1 MKPENLPEKI
11 DEKIVENLIHE
22 IRGMQV
28 MLDIDVAL
36 CFNVSTKRLNE
47 QMRRNIER
55 FPKDFCFKLNKE
67 EIAQILRSQFATTS
81 ILSSKRRYN
90 PYVYTEHGIIALAGV
105 LKSDVA
111 AKASV
116 EISRKFV
123 EMRKTLIENSNLIL
137 MATETKKELLE
148 FENETNKR
156 FDEIYRWK
164 EEKDLPI
171 DKVIAEGKYFDA
183 FDYIT
188 NLTGR
193 ANSNIVLIDPYCD
206 KKALV
211 YLNHKK
217 SEVSLTIY
225 KGPHSKLKDEEIA
238 LYEAQNSKIKVI
250 QKKPL
255 HDRYLILD
263 QNECYLISTSLNSA
277 GKSLMSIVKIE
288 LESAKKEI
296 IEEYPI

>member
-1 MKPENLPEKI
+1 MKFENSLEKI
-11 DEKIVENLIHE
+11 ENKIVENLIYE
-22 IRGMQV
+22 IRGMPV
-28 MLDIDVAL
+28 MLDSDVA
-36 CFNVSTKRLNE
+36 FFFGTTISNLNR
-47 QMRRNIER
+47 QMKRNIER
-55 FPKDFCFKLNKE
+55 FPEDFSFQLTDD
-67 EIAQILRSQFATTS
+67 EIKNLRCQNGTTKM
-81 ILSSKRRYN
+81 LSSKRRYN
-90 PYVYTEHGIIALAGV
+90 PYVYSEHGIIALAGV
-105 LKSDVA
+105 LKSDIA

-188 NLTGR
+188 NLLGR
-193 ANSNIVLIDPYCD
+193 ASNNIVFIDPYCD

-217 SEVSLTIY
+217 AEVLLTIY

-238 LYEAQNSKIKVI
+238 LFEAQNGKIKVI
-250 QKKPL
+250 QKEPL

-277 GKSLMSIVKIE
+277 GKSLMSIIKIE
-288 LESAKKEI
+288 LENTKRQI
-296 IEEYPI
+296 IDEYPL

>member
-1 MKPENLPEKI
+1 MKSENSLEKI
-11 DEKIVENLIHE
+11 ENKIVEKLIYE

-28 MLDIDVAL
+28 MLDSDVAFFFEVEPRIL
-36 CFNVSTKRLNE
+36 NQAMKRNK
-47 QMRRNIER
+47 NR
-55 FPKDFCFKLNKE
+55 FPGDFCFKLNSLEFKN
-67 EIAQILRSQFATTS
+67 LRSQNVIFRETTS
-81 ILSSKRRYN
+81 GRKYA
-90 PYVYTEHGIIALAGV
+90 PYVYTEHGIIALAGI

-188 NLTGR
+188 NLIGC
-193 ANSNIVLIDPYCD
+193 ASNSIVLIDPYCD

-217 SEVSLTIY
+217 LEVSLTIY

-238 LYEAQNSKIKVI
+238 LYEAQNGKIKVI
-250 QKKPL
+250 QKEPL

-277 GKSLMSIVKIE
+277 GKSLMSIIKIE
-288 LESAKKEI
+288 LKSAKKEI
-296 IEEYPI
+296 IDEYPL

>member
-1 MKPENLPEKI
+1 MESENLPEKI
-11 DEKIVENLIHE
+11 EEKTVKNLIYE

-28 MLDIDVAL
+28 MLDSDVA
-36 CFNVSTKRLNE
+36 FFFGTTISNLNR
-47 QMRRNIER
+47 QMKRNIER
-55 FPKDFCFKLNKE
+55 FPEDFCFQLSDDEMKN
-67 EIAQILRSQFATTS
+67 LRCQNGTTKM
-81 ILSSKRRYN
+81 LSSKRRYN
-90 PYVYTEHGIIALAGV
+90 PYVYSEHGIIALAGV
-105 LKSDVA
+105 LKSDIA

-188 NLTGR
+188 NLIGR
-193 ANSNIVLIDPYCD
+193 ASTNIVLIDPYCD

-217 SEVSLTIY
+217 TEVSLTIY

-238 LYEAQNSKIKVI
+238 LYEAQNGKIKVI
-250 QKKPL
+250 QKEPL
-255 HDRYLILD
+255 HDRYIILD

-277 GKSLMSIVKIE
+277 GKSLMSIIKIE
-288 LESAKKEI
+288 LENGKRRI
-296 IEEYPI
+296 IDEYPL

>member
-11 DEKIVENLIHE
+11 DEKIVENLIYE

-28 MLDIDVAL
+28 MLDSDVA
-36 CFNVSTKRLNE
+36 FFFKVETKKLN
-47 QMRRNIER
+47 QQVKRNQNR
-55 FPKDFCFKLNKE
+55 FPNDFCFKLNSKE
-67 EIAQILRSQFATTS
+67 FKSLKSQNVTS
-81 ILSSKRRYN
+81 NVGRGGKTKL
-90 PYVYTEHGIIALAGV
+90 PYVFTEHGIIALAGV

-111 AKASV
+111 AQASV

-188 NLTGR
+188 NLIGR
-193 ANSNIVLIDPYCD
+193 ANTSVVLVDPYCD
-206 KKALV
+206 KKALA

-217 SEVSLTIY
+217 TEVSLTIY
-225 KGPHSKLKDEEIA
+225 KGPHSKLKDGEIA
-238 LYEAQNSKIKVI
+238 LYEAQNGKIKVI
-250 QKKPL
+250 QKEPV

-263 QNECYLISTSLNSA
+263 
-277 GKSLMSIVKIE
+277 
-288 LESAKKEI
+288 
-296 IEEYPI
+296 

>member
-1 MKPENLPEKI
+1 MKPEYLPEKI
-11 DEKIVENLIHE
+11 DEKIVENLIYE

-28 MLDIDVAL
+28 MLDSDVAFF
-36 CFNVSTKRLNE
+36 FNVETKKLN
-47 QMRRNIER
+47 QQVKRNQNR
-55 FPKDFCFKLNKE
+55 FPNDFCFKLNSKE
-67 EIAQILRSQFATTS
+67 FKSLKSQNVTS
-81 ILSSKRRYN
+81 NVGRGGKTKL
-90 PYVYTEHGIIALAGV
+90 PYVFTEHGIIALAGV
-105 LKSDVA
+105 LKSDIA

-137 MATETKKELLE
+137 MATETKKELLK

-164 EEKDLPI
+164 EEKYLPI

-188 NLTGR
+188 NLISR

-217 SEVSLTIY
+217 TEVSLTIY

-238 LYEAQNSKIKVI
+238 LYEAQNGKIKVI
-250 QKKPL
+250 QKEPL

-277 GKSLMSIVKIE
+277 GKSLMSIIKIE

>member
-11 DEKIVENLIHE
+11 DEKIVENLIYK

-28 MLDIDVAL
+28 MLDTDVAFFFKVETGKL
-36 CFNVSTKRLNE
+36 NQQVKRN
-47 QMRRNIER
+47 QSR
-55 FPKDFCFKLNKE
+55 FPDDFCFKLNSKE
-67 EIAQILRSQFATTS
+67 FKSLKSQNVTS
-81 ILSSKRRYN
+81 NVGRGGKRKL
-90 PYVYTEHGIIALAGV
+90 PYVFTEHGIIALAGV

-188 NLTGR
+188 NLIGR
-193 ANSNIVLIDPYCD
+193 ANSNIVLVDPYCD

-217 SEVSLTIY
+217 TEVSLTIY
-225 KGPHSKLKDEEIA
+225 KGPHSKLKDEETA

-250 QKKPL
+250 QKEPL

-277 GKSLMSIVKIE
+277 GKSLMSIIKIE

>member
-11 DEKIVENLIHE
+11 DEKIVENLIYE

-28 MLDIDVAL
+28 MLDSDVA
-36 CFNVSTKRLNE
+36 FFFQVETKIVNKA
-47 QMRRNIER
+47 MKRNQNR
-55 FPKDFCFKLNKE
+55 FPEDFCFQLKVE
-67 EIAQILRSQFATTS
+67 EKKVLRCQNGTANS
-81 ILSSKRRYN
+81 LSSKRRYN
-90 PYVYTEHGIIALAGV
+90 PYVYTEHGIIALAGIV
-105 LKSDVA
+105 KSDVA

-188 NLTGR
+188 NLIAR
-193 ANSNIVLIDPYCD
+193 ASNSIVLIDPYCD

-225 KGPHSKLKDEEIA
+225 KGPHSKLKDEEIV

-250 QKKPL
+250 QKEPL

-277 GKSLMSIVKIE
+277 GKSLMSIIKIE

>member
-11 DEKIVENLIHE
+11 DEKIVENLIYK

-28 MLDIDVAL
+28 MLDTDVAFFFKVETGKL
-36 CFNVSTKRLNE
+36 NQQVKRN
-47 QMRRNIER
+47 QSR
-55 FPKDFCFKLNKE
+55 FPDDFCFKLNSKE
-67 EIAQILRSQFATTS
+67 FKSLKSQNVTS
-81 ILSSKRRYN
+81 NVGRGGKRKL
-90 PYVYTEHGIIALAGV
+90 PYVFTEHGIIALAGV

-188 NLTGR
+188 NLIAR
-193 ANSNIVLIDPYCD
+193 ASNSIVLIDPYCD

-217 SEVSLTIY
+217 TEVSLTIY
-225 KGPHSKLKDEEIA
+225 KGPHSKLKDEETA

-250 QKKPL
+250 QKEPL

-277 GKSLMSIVKIE
+277 GKSLMSIIKIE

>member
-11 DEKIVENLIHE
+11 DEKIVENLIYE

-28 MLDIDVAL
+28 MLDSDVA
-36 CFNVSTKRLNE
+36 FFFSTTISNLNR
-47 QMRRNIER
+47 QMKRNIER
-55 FPKDFCFKLNKE
+55 FPEDFSFQLTNDDIKN
-67 EIAQILRSQFATTS
+67 LRCQNGTTK

-90 PYVYTEHGIIALAGV
+90 PYVYSEHGIIALAGV

-164 EEKDLPI
+164 KEKDLPI

-188 NLTGR
+188 NLIGR
-193 ANSNIVLIDPYCD
+193 ASNSIVVIDPYCD

-238 LYEAQNSKIKVI
+238 LYEAQNGKIKVI
-250 QKKPL
+250 
-255 HDRYLILD
+255 
-263 QNECYLISTSLNSA
+263 
-277 GKSLMSIVKIE
+277 
-288 LESAKKEI
+288 
-296 IEEYPI
+296 